1 MSSHKDPNII
11 KYCVVT
17 STSALVLI
25 IISLFPIFKQA
36 IHWNSCFNQTIDW
49 INEREKD
56 LSGWDKRA
64 KQSLAVGVCNGAVYE
79 PSLKS
84 K

>member
-1 MSSHKDPNII
+1 LFKVNWKNKFMQI
-11 KYCVVT
+11 K
-17 STSALVLI
+17 SI
-25 IISLFPIFKQA
+25 KSLFPIFKQA

-79 PSLKS
+79 PKLK
-84 K
+84 